1 MALPA
6 LIPTIIAGAQRYFPL
21 QQERGATMAAARAPF
36 CNSNRRR
43 VKNTEPPLTNLKFK
57 VSEQRVI
64 NITTSPGETYRY
76 NSLPV

>member
-1 MALPA
+1 
-6 LIPTIIAGAQRYFPL
+6 
-21 QQERGATMAAARAPF
+21 MAAARAPF